1 MEKKVFKFITV
12 DQLEKEQK
20 YLHEMDLKGWHF
32 KCYKN
37 LRYHFE
43 QNPPANY
50 VYRIDYKETLED
62 LDEYLSIFEDAG
74 WEVVYSYPIFQ
85 GSWIYFRKL
94 STNESRD
101 LEIFTD
107 KDSMVDLL
115 KKVRTH
121 WTRFGT
127 VMSLLLLFFTI
138 LNLFVSKSLFSG
150 VPTAL
155 CFLFI
160 AILYVKLFINLTKK
174 IKQLEQN

>member
-127 VMSLLLLFFTI
+127 VMSLLLLFFYHFK
-138 LNLFVSKSLFSG
+138 FVYLQVPFQWCSNSSLFRFYCNSLRK
-150 VPTAL
+150 A
-155 CFLFI
+155 FH
-160 AILYVKLFINLTKK
+160 
-174 IKQLEQN
+174 

>member
-12 DQLEKEQK
+12 DQLEKEQEF
-20 YLHEMDLKGWHF
+20 LHDMALKGWHF
-32 KCYKN
+32 TSYKN

-43 QNPPANY
+43 QGKPANY

-62 LDEYLSIFEDAG
+62 LDEYLAIFEGAG
-74 WEVVYSYPIFQ
+74 WEAAYSYPIFQ

-94 STNESRD
+94 STDETQN

-107 KDSMVDLL
+107 KASMIDLL

-121 WTRFGT
+121 WTWFGIA
-127 VMSLLLLFFTI
+127 MSLLLFFLVF
-138 LNLFVSKSLFSG
+138 LNLIVSKSLISG
-150 VPTAL
+150 IPTVI
-155 CFLFI
+155 CFLVI
-160 AILYVKLFINLTKK
+160 LILYAKLFINLTTK

>member
-12 DQLEKEQK
+12 DQLEKEQEF
-20 YLHEMDLKGWHF
+20 LHDMDLKGWHF

-43 QNPPANY
+43 QTPPANY

-62 LDEYLSIFEDAG
+62 LDEYLAIFEDAG

-94 STNESRD
+94 STDDSRD

-107 KDSMVDLL
+107 RDSMVDLL
-115 KKVRTH
+115 KKVRMH
-121 WTRFGT
+121 WTWFGT
-127 VMSLLLLFFTI
+127 AMPLLLLFFTI
-138 LNLFVSKSLFSG
+138 LNLFISKSLVSG

>member
-12 DQLEKEQK
+12 DQLEKEQEF
-20 YLHEMDLKGWHF
+20 LHDMDLKGWHF
-32 KCYKN
+32 KYYKN
-37 LRYHFE
+37 LKYHFE
-43 QNPPANY
+43 QTPPANY

-62 LDEYLSIFEDAG
+62 LDEYLAIFEDAG

-127 VMSLLLLFFTI
+127 AMSLLLLFFTI
-138 LNLFVSKSLFSG
+138 LNLFVSRTLISG
-150 VPTAL
+150 VITAL
-155 CFLFI
+155 FFFVI
-160 AILYVKLFINLTKK
+160 VILYVKLFINLTKK
-174 IKQLEQN
+174 TKQLEQN